1 MFNLWIPLKKVVVKF
16 DCFPGKFGISICLL
30 NSNCLFYSM
39 HASGERLGQ
48 LTGIAAI
55 LRFPMPDLDLSDD
68 HHHQQHETN
77 SEEEEYHNGG
87 LQPNPN
93 RTVDQFD
100 DTDEDQSTTNQRTLN
115 ENRAEASAW

>member
-1 MFNLWIPLKKVVVKF
+1 
-16 DCFPGKFGISICLL
+16 
-30 NSNCLFYSM
+30 M

-55 LRFPMPDLDLSDD
+55 LRFPMPDLDLADD
-68 HHHQQHETN
+68 HEVN
-77 SEEEEYHNGG
+77 SDALEVNNDD

-93 RTVDQFD
+93 RTVLYFD
-100 DTDEDQSTTNQRTLN
+100 NTDEDRSTNNSRTLN